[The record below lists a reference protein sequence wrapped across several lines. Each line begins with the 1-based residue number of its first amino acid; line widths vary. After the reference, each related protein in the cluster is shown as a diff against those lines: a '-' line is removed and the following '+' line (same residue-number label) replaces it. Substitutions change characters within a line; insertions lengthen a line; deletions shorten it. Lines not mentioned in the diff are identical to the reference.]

1 MMEKFDID
9 GMFGRTGL
17 LLGTEVLDRMRQA
30 RVIVFGTGG
39 VGSWCVEALV
49 RTGIGHLT
57 LVDFDRVCESNV
69 NRQLP
74 ASSSTIGK
82 LKVEA
87 IAERMRDINPA
98 VDIVARS
105 EMYDA
110 GSADTFV
117 LSDYDYVIDAIDS
130 LECKA
135 LLIRRACEAGPRTRL
150 YSSMGAA
157 LKIDPSRIG
166 VAEFWKVKGD
176 PLAAAL
182 RRRFKKTGEYPCRK
196 FRCVYSEELV
206 PNVLPQ
212 PESAD
217 GLRVRRVNGSLAH
230 ITAIFG
236 MTLASLVIRDLV
248 ARGDKA

>member
-135 LLIRRACEAGPRTRL
+135 LLIRRAWPGRAHVFTPRW
-150 YSSMGAA
+150 
-157 LKIDPSRIG
+157 
-166 VAEFWKVKGD
+166 V
-176 PLAAAL
+176 
-182 RRRFKKTGEYPCRK
+182 
-196 FRCVYSEELV
+196 
-206 PNVLPQ
+206 Q
-212 PESAD
+212 P
-217 GLRVRRVNGSLAH
+217 
-230 ITAIFG
+230 
-236 MTLASLVIRDLV
+236 
-248 ARGDKA
+248 